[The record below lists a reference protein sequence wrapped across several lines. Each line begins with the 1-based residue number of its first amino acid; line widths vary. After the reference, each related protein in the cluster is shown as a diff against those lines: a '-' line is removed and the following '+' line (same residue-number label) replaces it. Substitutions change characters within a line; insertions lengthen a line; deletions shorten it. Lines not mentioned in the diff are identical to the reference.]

1 MTNAS
6 TINMQNS
13 YKTLDCPD
21 KPEGTIFP
29 ATKNG
34 VDQKYNLNQSKV
46 LGNVRITVL
55 MIKQSHYVKEEDI
68 KDGFNSH

>member
-1 MTNAS
+1 MTNSS

-13 YKTLDCPD
+13 YKTLDCPE
-21 KPEGTIFP
+21 KPEGAIFP

-46 LGNVRITVL
+46 FGN
-55 MIKQSHYVKEEDI
+55 SHYVKEEDI
-68 KDGFNSH
+68 KDGFSSH